1 MAPVLPGRGTK
12 TIQQVRYKNKKKTVL
27 GNGQSSSLVNV
38 IFIQHSRLP
47 DVCSS
52 FSDSKYWSVSQSSSS
67 PPEPDTTVSRR
78 KGPILMSVP
87 LYLIKAEI
95 VGTSLMIWE
104 KSSDK
109 VTAYLKQDYSQLA
122 NPSLEKQSVLMKQF
136 FKIQNL
142 EARAEFL
149 WS

>member
-1 MAPVLPGRGTK
+1 
-12 TIQQVRYKNKKKTVL
+12 
-27 GNGQSSSLVNV
+27 
-38 IFIQHSRLP
+38 
-47 DVCSS
+47 
-52 FSDSKYWSVSQSSSS
+52 
-67 PPEPDTTVSRR
+67 
-78 KGPILMSVP
+78 MSIP

-122 NPSLEKQSVLMKQF
+122 NPALEKQSILIKQF

-142 EARAEFL
+142 RQGKSSYGFIDNMAVFYFRQTL
-149 WS
+149 K

>member
-1 MAPVLPGRGTK
+1 
-12 TIQQVRYKNKKKTVL
+12 
-27 GNGQSSSLVNV
+27 
-38 IFIQHSRLP
+38 
-47 DVCSS
+47 
-52 FSDSKYWSVSQSSSS
+52 
-67 PPEPDTTVSRR
+67 
-78 KGPILMSVP
+78 MSIP

-122 NPSLEKQSVLMKQF
+122 NPPLEKQSILMKQF

-142 EARAEFL
+142 RQGKSSYGFIDNMAVFYFRQTL
-149 WS
+149 K

>member
-1 MAPVLPGRGTK
+1 MH
-12 TIQQVRYKNKKKTVL
+12 YKNKKKTLL
-27 GNGQSSSLVNV
+27 GNGQSSSSVNK
-38 IFIQHSRLP
+38 IFIQNSRLP
-47 DVCSS
+47 DVWSS
-52 FSDSKYWSVSQSSSS
+52 FTDSKYLSVSQSSSS
-67 PPEPDTTVSRR
+67 LPEPDTTVSRR
-78 KGPILMSVP
+78 KGPILMSIP

-122 NPSLEKQSVLMKQF
+122 NPPLEKQSILMKQF

-149 WS
+149 WF